1 MKKTICG
8 LILCGA
14 IAWGVVPAAA
24 GTVSGTYTDL
34 PLGTPVNLTG
44 AGTLDWVK
52 WGLNGGGPGWT
63 AVAKNGVTPVISRT
77 LTPVGTP
84 FPGTSVVLTGIP
96 AIPPGNVLNFSWS
109 DGTAPPAGFSDTIV
123 TETLL
128 PAQFSYPIGLGA
140 SMTAPATAGTRV
152 LDVYVQG
159 FNADMQITATMS
171 GGGSD
176 TEVVS
181 PTKNPPGDPTNNFS
195 AGRYRVTFSGAGEVL
210 TVTVRTVNP
219 AHPGGVAFPNAG
231 FFAAALRSADHPLA
245 LALNATAF
253 EPGDTMA
260 LTITLTPDGIAG
272 LVDAYVL
279 LRLPDS
285 TFLSLQLGGTVVPG
299 IAPLA
304 SGFAPF
310 AVSGELL
317 RVTIPGGVPAATFTW
332 VGALT
337 QAGTANVIGAVDE
350 VPFTFEPLT
359 VSKPGD
365 SRSALSTGA
374 PGTTGVRGRITPRR
388 RSSRCTAPVPGW
400 KSSRARRDPAAAP
413 AGSPASSAGP

>member
-1 MKKTICG
+1 MEVHVQRSAIRRLVKTGVRLAINGTICS

-14 IAWGVVPAAA
+14 AAWSVPAAA

-34 PLGTPVNLTG
+34 PLGTSVNLTG
-44 AGTLDWVK
+44 AGALDWVK
-52 WGLNGGGPGWT
+52 WGVTGGGPNWT
-63 AVAKNGVTPVISRT
+63 AVAKNGVAPAISRA

-84 FPGTSVVLTGIP
+84 FPGTNVVLTGIP
-96 AIPPGNVLNFSWS
+96 AIPPGNVLNFNWS
-109 DGTAPPAGFSDTIV
+109 DGNAPPVGFSDTIV

-128 PAQFSYPIGLGA
+128 PAQFSYPMGLGA
-140 SMTAPATAGTRV
+140 SMTAVASAATRV

-159 FNADMQITATMS
+159 FNADMLITATMS

-176 TEVVS
+176 SEVVS
-181 PTKNPPGDPTNNFS
+181 PSKNPPGDPTNNYS
-195 AGRYRVTFSGAGEVL
+195 SGRYRVTFSGAGEVL
-210 TVTVRTVNP
+210 TVTVRTVDP

-231 FFAAALRSADHPLA
+231 FFAATLRFAVRPLA

-260 LTITLTPDGIAG
+260 LTVTLTPDGIAG

-299 IAPLA
+299 IVPLA

-310 AVSGELL
+310 AVSGEVL

-337 QAGTANVIGAVDE
+337 QAGTANVIPEIDE
-350 VPFTFEPLT
+350 VPF
-359 VSKPGD
+359 S
-365 SRSALSTGA
+365 LS
-374 PGTTGVRGRITPRR
+374 P
-388 RSSRCTAPVPGW
+388 
-400 KSSRARRDPAAAP
+400 
-413 AGSPASSAGP
+413 